1 MCLNTPIGPK
11 VLITCRVVKWVHL
24 LHWSA
29 MPNIEATAEPSDYS
43 NRQHASHSLTRA
55 KPITEL
61 VSRQEAFTLSDGTE
75 HRKALQA

>member
-1 MCLNTPIGPK
+1 
-11 VLITCRVVKWVHL
+11 
-24 LHWSA
+24 